1 MNVVDVFWEASG
13 EENPLFTTGGE
24 QTTADPMER
33 ARALLELF
41 KCLISILKINYN
53 LGYAPKEIKKNL
65 LISVSHIAINE
76 L

>member
-1 MNVVDVFWEASG
+1 MYPGPQETVNVVDVFWEASG

-41 KCLISILKINYN
+41 KCLS
-53 LGYAPKEIKKNL
+53 
-65 LISVSHIAINE
+65 
-76 L
+76 